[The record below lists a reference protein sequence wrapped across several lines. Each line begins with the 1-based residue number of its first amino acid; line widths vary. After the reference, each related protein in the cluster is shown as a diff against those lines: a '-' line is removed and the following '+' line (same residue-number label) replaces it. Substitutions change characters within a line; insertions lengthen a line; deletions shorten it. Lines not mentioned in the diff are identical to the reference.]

1 MVTGRQAAV
10 ALVLAALVAC
20 QDRPAPAQA
29 PRAPE
34 APVAARPTASPR
46 TSPLPAPAP
55 QVERDLLRYGE
66 EPSAAA
72 APVAE
77 EPGSSAGF
85 EAEAPVAT
93 PPPLRLVGFVRRP
106 GRLCAALVLG
116 PDGLSVLCPGDSAA
130 GHRLLAADEER
141 GVRLALPDGGEREL
155 PAPR

>member
-10 ALVLAALVAC
+10 ALLLAALVAC
-20 QDRPAPAQA
+20 RDRPGPAQA
-29 PRAPE
+29 PRAP
-34 APVAARPTASPR
+34 AVAAAARPTASPR
-46 TSPLPAPAP
+46 TSPSPAVAP
-55 QVERDLLRYGE
+55 QVERDLLRYDD

-72 APVAE
+72 APAVE
-77 EPGSSAGF
+77 EPGSPAGF
-85 EAEAPVAT
+85 EAQAPVAT
-93 PPPLRLVGFVRRP
+93 PPLLRLVGFVRRP

-116 PDGLSVLCPGDSAA
+116 PDGPSVLCPGDAAA